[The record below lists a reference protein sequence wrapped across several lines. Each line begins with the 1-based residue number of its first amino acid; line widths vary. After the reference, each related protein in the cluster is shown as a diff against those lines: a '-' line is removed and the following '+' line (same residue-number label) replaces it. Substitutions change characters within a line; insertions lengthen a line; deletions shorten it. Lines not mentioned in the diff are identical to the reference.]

1 MKTEE
6 IRDLRQALGS
16 FPTGVT
22 VVTAKDKDGSPVG
35 FTANSFTSVSLEP
48 QLILICI
55 DKESFNIES
64 FSKGGSFAV
73 SVLSESQ
80 QHIST
85 TFASPETDRFKDISW
100 KSKTTGSP
108 IISDS
113 VAWFDCDTDNIIEG
127 GDHLI
132 LIGKVREFGY
142 NPQTP
147 LVYLRGNYV
156 NLGLEQK
163 MLLAMENKNTKII
176 VGALIEWRKKIF
188 LLTDQTTGM
197 LYFPNASR
205 LGSTS
210 DEESL
215 LGSLQKQKIHINEHY
230 LFSVF
235 ENNDDKTS
243 LIYYRTKVED
253 GSSITTGKFYEFDS
267 IPFELLADDASRI
280 MLKRYIAERDLN
292 AFGVFVGK
300 ESEGNVEAISKT
312 NQNV

>member
-1 MKTEE
+1 MNGEKKYFFLQ
-6 IRDLRQALGS
+6 IKQ
-16 FPTGVT
+16 
-22 VVTAKDKDGSPVG
+22 
-35 FTANSFTSVSLEP
+35 LE
-48 QLILICI
+48 C
-55 DKESFNIES
+55 F
-64 FSKGGSFAV
+64 
-73 SVLSESQ
+73 
-80 QHIST
+80 IS
-85 TFASPETDRFKDISW
+85 
-100 KSKTTGSP
+100 
-108 IISDS
+108 
-113 VAWFDCDTDNIIEG
+113 
-127 GDHLI
+127 
-132 LIGKVREFGY
+132 
-142 NPQTP
+142 
-147 LVYLRGNYV
+147 
-156 NLGLEQK
+156 
-163 MLLAMENKNTKII
+163 
-176 VGALIEWRKKIF
+176 
-188 LLTDQTTGM
+188 
-197 LYFPNASR
+197 PNASR

-253 GSSITTGKFYEFDS
+253 GSSITTGQFYEFDS